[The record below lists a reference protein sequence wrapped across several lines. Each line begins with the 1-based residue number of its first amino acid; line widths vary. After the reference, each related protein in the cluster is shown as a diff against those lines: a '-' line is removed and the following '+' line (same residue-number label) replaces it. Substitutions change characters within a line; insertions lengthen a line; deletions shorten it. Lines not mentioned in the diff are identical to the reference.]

1 MTMSLPTLIT
11 FIVYLIGMLLIGV
24 LAYRM
29 TNNLSDYILGGRK
42 LGSAVTA
49 LSAGAS
55 DMSAWL
61 LLGLPGAM
69 YVGGLSAGWIALGL
83 IVGAY
88 LNWKFNAPRLR
99 VFTEVAGD
107 SITLPDYLENRFADK
122 SQLLRVI
129 SAFIILLF
137 FTFYTSAGM
146 VGGATLFESS
156 FGMHYNDALLAGA
169 LVIVSYTFIG
179 GFLAVCWT
187 DFFQAI
193 LMMFALIVAP
203 LVVLYEL
210 NGLGNTM
217 AIINTVDPVLSDWS
231 KGLTLIGFLSLQA
244 WGLGYFGQ
252 PHILV
257 RFMAIDDVKNVAAAR
272 RIGMSWMV
280 ISLLGAMLTGF
291 AGIAYFHD
299 RPELV
304 QLTENSEAVFILL
317 TQVVFNPWFAGFLL
331 AAILAAIMS
340 TIDSQLLICSATL
353 TEDFYKKFL
362 RRNASEKELVMTG
375 RASVLL
381 IAILAVWIAQDPD
394 SKVLSLVSYAWA
406 GFGAGFGPVVLFSLL
421 WRDMNRNGALAGML
435 TGAITV
441 VVWKQLSG
449 GIFELYELL
458 PGFVFASIAIIIGSK
473 LSRAP
478 EQETLDAFDK
488 VDAIIKS
495 DA

>member
-1 MTMSLPTLIT
+1 VTMSLPTLIT
-11 FIVYLIGMLLIGV
+11 FSFYLVGMLFIGAI
-24 LAYRM
+24 AYKL

-61 LLGLPGAM
+61 LLGLPGSM

-83 IVGAY
+83 IIGAY
-88 LNWKFNAPRLR
+88 LNWKLTAPGLR
-99 VFTEVAGD
+99 VYTELAND
-107 SITLPDYLENRFADK
+107 SITLPDYLENRFHDK

-129 SAFIILLF
+129 SALIILVF
-137 FTFYTSAGM
+137 FTFYTSSGM
-146 VGGATLFESS
+146 VAGATLFESS
-156 FGMHYNDALLAGA
+156 FGMEYSNALLIGA

-193 LMMFALIVAP
+193 LMMLALVVAP
-203 LVVLYEL
+203 AVVLYEL
-210 NGLGNTM
+210 NGIGETL
-217 AIINTVDPVLSDWS
+217 AVIETVDPILTDWT
-231 KGLTLIGFLSLQA
+231 KGLTMIGFLSLQA

-257 RFMAIDDVKNVAAAR
+257 RFMAIKSVSNVASAR
-272 RIGMSWMV
+272 RIAMSWML
-280 ISLLGAMLTGF
+280 ISLFGAMITGI
-291 AGIAYFHD
+291 AGIAYFQG
-299 RPELV
+299 RPELA
-304 QLTENSEAVFILL
+304 QLSENSEAVFILL
-317 TQVVFNPWFAGFLL
+317 TQVVFNPWIAGFLL

-340 TIDSQLLICSATL
+340 TIDSQLLICSSAI
-353 TEDFYKKFL
+353 TEDFYKKFF

-375 RASVLL
+375 RVSVLL

-421 WRDMNRNGALAGML
+421 WRDTTRNGALAGML

-449 GIFELYELL
+449 GLFELYELL
-458 PGFVFASIAIIIGSK
+458 PGFVFASLAIVIFSK
-473 LSRAP
+473 IDKKP
-478 EQETLDAFDK
+478 EQEILDTFDK
-488 VDAIIKS
+488 AKLIVKQS
-495 DA
+495 